1 MATYI
6 NSIASIVPQDFTQ
19 EFCLPQT
26 DSFQAIEPNYQA
38 FISSGDQR
46 RMSRLVK
53 MGLFSA
59 LQCIDNADLQ
69 QVDGIAV
76 GTGWGGFD
84 SSTKFETALIEKE
97 EKMLSPT
104 TFIQA
109 LHNTVAGQIA
119 LSIKC
124 YQYNITYAHR
134 GFSFES
140 ALMDAMMLLGEKTEP
155 QNILVGG
162 VDELPELRTEM
173 YRRAGYVKSCYEQ
186 VESPNQEAVIP
197 GEGATFTIISSEK
210 NDKTLAQI
218 LSMELLYN
226 PISTEEVNQEIIN
239 LLEKNNLTVRQ
250 IDLVL
255 LGNSGN
261 TLWDDKI
268 RSIKKTLFEKND
280 SIYFKNLCGEYPTS
294 TAFAL
299 EVATN
304 YLTQALPVSMFDFP
318 MKHDA
323 KYVLIINQFKDTN
336 YSFILITKP

>member
-19 EFCLPQT
+19 EFCVPQT
-26 DSFQAIEPNYQA
+26 DNFKAIEPNYQA

-53 MGLFSA
+53 MGVFSA
-59 LQCIDNADLQ
+59 LQCIESADLQ

-109 LHNTVAGQIA
+109 LHNTIAGQIA
-119 LSIKC
+119 LSMKC

-140 ALMDAMMLLGEKTEP
+140 ALMDAIMLLGDKEES
-155 QNILVGG
+155 QSILVGG

-173 YRRAGYVKSCYEQ
+173 YRRAGYVKSSYER
-186 VESPNQEAVIP
+186 VENSNQAAIIP

-210 NDKTLAQI
+210 NDKTLAQL
-218 LSMELLYN
+218 LSMSLLYN
-226 PISTEEVNQEIIN
+226 PLSSEEVNQEVIS
-239 LLEKNNLTVRQ
+239 LLEKHDLTISQ

-261 TLWDDKI
+261 TLWDNKI
-268 RSIKKTLFEKND
+268 TELKKSLFSEND

-304 YLTQALPVSMFDFP
+304 YLTQNLPLSMFDFP
-318 MKHDA
+318 MNHQA
-323 KYVLIINQFKDTN
+323 KYALIINQFRDTN

>member
-19 EFCLPQT
+19 EFCVPQT
-26 DSFQAIEPNYQA
+26 DNFKAIEPNYQA

-53 MGLFSA
+53 MGVFSA
-59 LQCIDNADLQ
+59 LQCIESANLQ

-84 SSTKFETALIEKE
+84 SSTKFETALIERE

-109 LHNTVAGQIA
+109 LHNTIAGQIA
-119 LSIKC
+119 LSMKC

-140 ALMDAMMLLGEKTEP
+140 ALMDAIMLLGDKEES
-155 QNILVGG
+155 QSILVGG

-173 YRRAGYVKSCYEQ
+173 YRRAGYVKSSYER
-186 VESPNQEAVIP
+186 VESPKQAAIIP
-197 GEGATFTIISSEK
+197 GEGATFTIVSSEK
-210 NDKTLAQI
+210 NDKTLAQL
-218 LSMELLYN
+218 LSMSLLYN
-226 PISTEEVNQEIIN
+226 PISSQEVNQEVIS
-239 LLEKNNLTVRQ
+239 LLEKNDLTINQ

-261 TLWDDKI
+261 TLWDSKI
-268 RSIKKTLFEKND
+268 TELKKSLFSEND

-304 YLTQALPVSMFDFP
+304 YLTQNLPLSMFDFP
-318 MKHDA
+318 MNHEA
-323 KYVLIINQFKDTN
+323 KFALIINQFRDTN

>member
-19 EFCLPQT
+19 KICLSQT

-53 MGLFSA
+53 MGVFSA
-59 LQCIDNADLQ
+59 LQCIKKADLN

-84 SSTKFETALIEKE
+84 ASTKFETALIEKE

-109 LHNTVAGQIA
+109 LHNTIAGQIA

-140 ALMDAMMLLGEKTEP
+140 ALMDAMMLLEEKIEP

-162 VDELPELRTEM
+162 VDELPELRAEM
-173 YRRAGYVKSCYEQ
+173 YRRAGYVKSCHEK
-186 VESPNQEAVIP
+186 VEDPKHLGVIH
-197 GEGATFTIISSEK
+197 GEGATFTIVSSEK
-210 NDKTLAQI
+210 NDKTLVQI
-218 LSMELLYN
+218 LSMSLLYN
-226 PISTEEVNQEIIN
+226 PISSEEVNQEIIS
-239 LLEKNNLTVRQ
+239 LLEKNDLTTKQ

-261 TLWDDKI
+261 ILWDSKI
-268 RSIKKTLFEKND
+268 SNIKKSLFTEND

-304 YLTQALPVSMFDFP
+304 YLTQTLPVSMFDFP
-318 MKHDA
+318 IKHEA
-323 KYVLIINQFKDTN
+323 KYALIINQFKDIN
-336 YSFILITKP
+336 YSFILIKKP

>member
-19 EFCLPQT
+19 KFCLPQT
-26 DSFQAIEPNYQA
+26 DSFKAIEPDYRA
-38 FISSGDQR
+38 FISPGDQR

-53 MGLFSA
+53 MGVFSA
-59 LQCIDNADLQ
+59 LNCIKNADLQ
-69 QVDGIAV
+69 QLDGIAV

-140 ALMDAMMLLGEKTEP
+140 ALMDAIMLLGEKTET

-162 VDELPELRTEM
+162 IDELPELRTEM

-186 VESPNQEAVIP
+186 VENPKQEAIIP
-197 GEGATFTIISSEK
+197 GEGSTFTIVSSEK
-210 NDKTLAQI
+210 NNKTLAQI
-218 LSMELLYN
+218 LSMSLLYN
-226 PISTEEVNQEIIN
+226 PSSQEEVNQEIIS
-239 LLEKNNLTVRQ
+239 LLKKNGLTTNQ
-250 IDLVL
+250 IDLVI

-261 TLWDDKI
+261 TLWDSKI
-268 RSIKKTLFEKND
+268 RSTKKSLFEEND

-304 YLTQALPVSMFDFP
+304 YLTQTLPISMFDFP
-318 MKHDA
+318 KKHDA
-323 KYVLIINQFKDTN
+323 KYALIINQFRDTN
-336 YSFILITKP
+336 YSFILITKS

>member
-6 NSIASIVPQDFTQ
+6 NSIASIVPQDFSQ
-19 EFCLPQT
+19 KLCVPQT
-26 DSFQAIEPNYQA
+26 DNFQAIEPNYQA
-38 FISSGDQR
+38 FISSGEQR

-53 MGLFSA
+53 MGVFSA
-59 LQCIDNADLQ
+59 FQCIQNADLQ
-69 QVDGIAV
+69 QLDGIAV

-84 SSTKFETALIEKE
+84 SSKKFETAIIEKQE
-97 EKMLSPT
+97 SMLSPT

-109 LHNTVAGQIA
+109 LHNTIAGQIA
-119 LSIKC
+119 LNMKC
-124 YQYNITYAHR
+124 YEYNITYSHR

-140 ALMDAMMLLGEKTEP
+140 ALMDAMMLLNDKDEP

-162 VDELPELRTEM
+162 VDELPEVHTEIL
-173 YRRAGYVKSCYEQ
+173 RRAGYVKTNHEK
-186 VESPNQEAVIP
+186 VENPSQEAIIP
-197 GEGATFTIISSEK
+197 GEGSTFTIVSSEK

-218 LSMELLYN
+218 LSVSLLYN
-226 PISTEEVNQEIIN
+226 PETSEEVNQEVMD
-239 LLEKNNLTVRQ
+239 LLAKNHLTPHD
-250 IDLVL
+250 IDVLV

-261 TLWDDKI
+261 SLWDSKI
-268 RSIKKTLFEKND
+268 NESKRTIFSEND

-304 YLTQALPVSMFDFP
+304 YLKQSLPISMFDFP
-318 MKHDA
+318 MNQGA
-323 KYVLIINQFKDTN
+323 KYALIINHFKDTN

>member
-6 NSIASIVPQDFTQ
+6 NSIASIVPQDFKQ
-19 EFCLPQT
+19 EFCVPKT
-26 DSFQAIEPNYQA
+26 DNFQAIEPNYQT

-53 MGLFSA
+53 MGVFSA
-59 LQCIDNADLQ
+59 YQCIQNADLQ
-69 QVDGIAV
+69 QLDGIAV

-84 SSTKFETALIEKE
+84 SSKKFETAIIEKQE
-97 EKMLSPT
+97 SMLSPT

-109 LHNTVAGQIA
+109 LHNTIAGQIA
-119 LSIKC
+119 LNMKC
-124 YQYNITYAHR
+124 YEYNITYSHR

-140 ALMDAMMLLGEKTEP
+140 ALMDAMMLLNDKEES

-162 VDELPELRTEM
+162 VDELPEVHTEIL
-173 YRRAGYVKSCYEQ
+173 RRAGYVKTNHEN
-186 VESPNQEAVIP
+186 VENPSQQAIIP
-197 GEGATFTIISSEK
+197 GEGSTFVIVSSEK

-218 LSMELLYN
+218 LSMSLLYN
-226 PISTEEVNQEIIN
+226 PTSADEVNQEVIN
-239 LLEKNNLTVRQ
+239 LLKKHHLNSHQ
-250 IDLVL
+250 IDLVV

-261 TLWDDKI
+261 SLWDDKI
-268 RSIKKTLFEKND
+268 SESKRTLFPEND

-304 YLTQALPVSMFDFP
+304 YLTHSLPISMFDFP
-318 MKHDA
+318 MNHQA
-323 KYVLIINQFKDTN
+323 KYALILNHFKDTN
-336 YSFILITKP
+336 YSFILIAKP

>member
-19 EFCLPQT
+19 EFSLPQT
-26 DSFQAIEPNYQA
+26 DNFQAIEPNYQA

-53 MGLFSA
+53 MGVFSA
-59 LQCIDNADLQ
+59 LQSLKNAQIEQL
-69 QVDGIAV
+69 DGIAV

-109 LHNTVAGQIA
+109 LHNTIAGQIA

-140 ALMDAMMLLGEKTEP
+140 ALMDAMMLLADKSQP
-155 QNILVGG
+155 QSILVGG

-173 YRRAGYVKSCYEQ
+173 YRRAGYVKNCHEK
-186 VESPNQEAVIP
+186 VENPQQEAMIP

-210 NDKTLAQI
+210 NDKTIAQI
-218 LSMELLYN
+218 LDMSLLYN
-226 PISTEEVNQEIIN
+226 PVSSEEVSEEIISFLERNHIN
-239 LLEKNNLTVRQ
+239 LNQ

-261 TLWDDKI
+261 PLWDGKI
-268 RSIKKTLFEKND
+268 NHVKKSLFADND

-304 YLTQALPVSMFDFP
+304 YLTNILPISMFDFP
-318 MKHDA
+318 MKQDA
-323 KYVLIINQFKDTN
+323 KNALIINHFRDTN
-336 YSFILITKP
+336 YSFILIQKP